1 MQQKRQLL
9 TGDLSEKTLSLIVPG
24 AIRLKN
30 NPVKVRLRKSLKEH
44 EEAYRK
50 WKTAA
55 RIWALYSIDSENL
68 PFKDPCKVEVRIYY
82 SGKGFDLTEGLE
94 SIGDCFEGILW
105 FDQKQINSWDGSKMI
120 EDNVYPRLDIR
131 IRWRNK

>member
-1 MQQKRQLL
+1 MIY
-9 TGDLSEKTLSLIVPG
+9 DSSEKTLSLIVPG

-30 NPVKVRLRKSLKEH
+30 NPVKVRLRKSQNEH

-55 RIWALYSIDSENL
+55 RIWMLYSIDSENL
-68 PFKDPCKVEVRIYY
+68 PFKDPCEVEVCIYY
-82 SGKGFDLTEGLE
+82 GGKSFDLGEGLD

-105 FDQKQINSWDGSKMI
+105 FDQKQIYSWEGSKLI
-120 EDNVYPRLDIR
+120 EDNDNPRLDIR
-131 IRWRNK
+131 IRWRSR

>member
-1 MQQKRQLL
+1 M

-82 SGKGFDLTEGLE
+82 RGKRFDLTEGLE

-131 IRWRNK
+131 IRWRSR

>member
-1 MQQKRQLL
+1 M

>member
-1 MQQKRQLL
+1 M

-131 IRWRNK
+131 IRWRQQVNVNE

>member
-1 MQQKRQLL
+1 M

-82 SGKGFDLTEGLE
+82 SGKRFDLTEGLE

>member
-1 MQQKRQLL
+1 M
-9 TGDLSEKTLSLIVPG
+9 TYDSSEKTLSLIVPG

-131 IRWRNK
+131 IRWRQQVNVNE

>member
-1 MQQKRQLL
+1 L

-131 IRWRNK
+131 IRWRSR